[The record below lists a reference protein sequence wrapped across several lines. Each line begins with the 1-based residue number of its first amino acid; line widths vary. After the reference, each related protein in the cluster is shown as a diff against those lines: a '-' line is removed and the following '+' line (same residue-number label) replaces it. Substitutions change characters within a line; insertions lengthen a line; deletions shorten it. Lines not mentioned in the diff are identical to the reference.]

1 MNQTSTSPP
10 PPLFLL
16 YGSVQIGYPVMEFR
30 LQIDNLLENLFV
42 NKCSVYFTVVTIS
55 AIMLKALFLVA
66 ATSQRS
72 WIADYAT

>member
-1 MNQTSTSPP
+1 
-10 PPLFLL
+10 
-16 YGSVQIGYPVMEFR
+16 MEFR
-30 LQIDNLLENLFV
+30 LQIDNRLENLFV